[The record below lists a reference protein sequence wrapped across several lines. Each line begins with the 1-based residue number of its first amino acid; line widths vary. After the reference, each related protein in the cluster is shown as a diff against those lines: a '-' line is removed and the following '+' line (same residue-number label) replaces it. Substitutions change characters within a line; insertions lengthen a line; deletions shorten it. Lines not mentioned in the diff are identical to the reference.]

1 VNGAHTIE
9 TTDEL
14 LFDRFVANALKGPFF
29 VIKAALPRL
38 RDGGRIVNISSRAA
52 QHSYPEYIVYAAA
65 KAGLNS
71 ITTSLAKSLG
81 PRGITVNA
89 VEPGLTDTEMSEWV
103 KSDPQTLKAILGMT
117 ALGRMG
123 APKDIA
129 DVVALLAS
137 DDARWLTG
145 QCIACDGGI
154 LL

>member
-1 VNGAHTIE
+1 V
-9 TTDEL
+9 
-14 LFDRFVANALKGPFF
+14 
-29 VIKAALPRL
+29 
-38 RDGGRIVNISSRAA
+38 
-52 QHSYPEYIVYAAA
+52 VYAAA

-103 KSDPQTLKAILGMT
+103 KTDPQTLKAILGMT

-129 DVVALLAS
+129 DVVALLVS